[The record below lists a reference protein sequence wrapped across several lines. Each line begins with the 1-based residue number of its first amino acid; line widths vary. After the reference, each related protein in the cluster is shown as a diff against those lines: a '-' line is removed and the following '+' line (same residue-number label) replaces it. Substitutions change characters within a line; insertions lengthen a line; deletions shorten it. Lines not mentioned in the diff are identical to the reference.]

1 MSDGGRQRQRTTSM
15 RMATKFL
22 LGLAATGLAALL
34 IVTAAKVSGP
44 VEDILYGKPLR
55 LDPDDGLA
63 LLMLA
68 IILVPGALTAW
79 LAELVAARR
88 LGRIARAV
96 LVLACNGLVTGVL
109 FGLFATLDDYFTAP
123 GLEPAYAAIGA
134 VAGGLCGLLQW
145 SLAARLGARNQG

>member
-1 MSDGGRQRQRTTSM
+1 M
-15 RMATKFL
+15 RIVTKL
-22 LGLAATGLAALL
+22 LLVLAAVGLAALL
-34 IVTAAKVSGP
+34 FVAAARLSAP

-68 IILVPGALTAW
+68 IILAPGALTAW
-79 LAELVAARR
+79 IAELVAARR
-88 LGRIARAV
+88 AGRVARAA
-96 LVLACNGLVTGVL
+96 LVLACNGLVTGL
-109 FGLFATLDDYFTAP
+109 MFGLFATLDDYFTAP

-145 SLAARLGARNQG
+145 SIAARLDAGHGR

>member
-1 MSDGGRQRQRTTSM
+1 M
-15 RMATKFL
+15 RIVTKL
-22 LGLAATGLAALL
+22 LLVLAAVGLAALL
-34 IVTAAKVSGP
+34 FVVTAKLSTP

-68 IILVPGALTAW
+68 IILAPGALTAW
-79 LAELVAARR
+79 LAELVAARKA
-88 LGRIARAV
+88 GRVARAV
-96 LVLACNGLVTGVL
+96 LVLACNGLVTGFL

-145 SLAARLGARNQG
+145 SIAARLEARGHCERR

>member
-1 MSDGGRQRQRTTSM
+1 M
-15 RMATKFL
+15 RIVMKL
-22 LGLAATGLAALL
+22 LLVLAATGLAALL
-34 IVTAAKVSGP
+34 FVAAARVSAP

-68 IILVPGALTAW
+68 IILVPGAMTAW
-79 LAELVAARR
+79 LAELSAGRR

-96 LVLACNGLVTGVL
+96 LVLACNGLVTGLL

-134 VAGGLCGLLQW
+134 AAGGFCGLLQW
-145 SLAARLGARNQG
+145 SLAARLDRDGQRQRG

>member
-1 MSDGGRQRQRTTSM
+1 M
-15 RMATKFL
+15 RIVTKL
-22 LGLAATGLAALL
+22 LLVLAAVGLAALL
-34 IVTAAKVSGP
+34 FVAAARLSAP

-68 IILVPGALTAW
+68 IILAPGALTAW

-88 LGRIARAV
+88 AGRVARAA
-96 LVLACNGLVTGVL
+96 LVLACNGLVTGL
-109 FGLFATLDDYFTAP
+109 MFGLFATLDDYFTAP

-145 SLAARLGARNQG
+145 SIAARLDAGDHC

>member
-1 MSDGGRQRQRTTSM
+1 M
-15 RMATKFL
+15 RIVTKLLLVLATV
-22 LGLAATGLAALL
+22 GLAALL
-34 IVTAAKVSGP
+34 FVAAARLSAP

-68 IILVPGALTAW
+68 IILAPGALTAW

-88 LGRIARAV
+88 AGRVARAA
-96 LVLACNGLVTGVL
+96 LVLACNGLVTGL
-109 FGLFATLDDYFTAP
+109 MFGLFATLDDYFTAP

-145 SLAARLGARNQG
+145 SIAARLDAGDHC